1 MDLTPS
7 AMPRRTVVIF
17 FLIDTSGSMYGNK
30 IGSVNSSMEEI
41 LPIIRDMNQSNT
53 DAEVKIAAMTFA
65 DYAEWIYDEPKL
77 AENFLWRDVDADG
90 MTNFAEACDKLKE
103 KLSRKE
109 FLPTSTGSGY
119 FAPVILLL
127 SDGGPTNEEYVWKR
141 SLDEL
146 KQNKWFS
153 HALKFAIAIGDDC
166 DEDVL
171 AQFTGNKESIKTV
184 HNVSALKTLIRLVTI
199 TSSQIGSQSKN
210 VGEVSKQDQLNQKID
225 EQTDGVDGVGNN
237 YDDDWD

>member
-1 MDLTPS
+1 MDLTPN

-65 DYAEWIYDEPKL
+65 DYANWIYDEPKL

-90 MTNFAEACDKLKE
+90 MTNFGEACEKLKE
-103 KLSRKE
+103 KLSRHE

-127 SDGGPTNEEYVWKR
+127 SDGGPTDDYWQTK
-141 SLDEL
+141 LADL
-146 KQNKWFS
+146 KQNKWFK

-166 DEDVL
+166 DEDML
-171 AQFTGNKESIKTV
+171 AEFTGNKESIKTV

-199 TSSQIGSQSKN
+199 TSSQIGSQSKS
-210 VGEVSKQDQLNQKID
+210 VGNTTKQDQLNQKID